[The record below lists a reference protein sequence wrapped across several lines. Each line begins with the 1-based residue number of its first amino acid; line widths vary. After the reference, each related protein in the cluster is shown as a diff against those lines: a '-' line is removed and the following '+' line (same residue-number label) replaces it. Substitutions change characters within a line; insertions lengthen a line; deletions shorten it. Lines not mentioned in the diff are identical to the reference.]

1 MSFGTRISF
10 GRFCKILQIG
20 RFCIIKASGKE
31 YNSFEEISTGP
42 DSKVWFITPDGK
54 THDDIVI
61 ETEEYYYHLM
71 AEGHKEAYKRALE
84 GCGG

>member
-20 RFCIIKASGKE
+20 RFCIIRASGKE
-31 YNSFEEISTGP
+31 YTSFEEIPTE
-42 DSKVWFITPDGK
+42 SKVWFITPDGK
-54 THDDIVI
+54 THDDIEI

-71 AEGHKEAYKRALE
+71 AEGQNVAYKRTYRAK
-84 GCGG
+84 